1 MPIDFSSD
9 LAPSFREFS
18 HAGLVLCSQ
27 PMVRSLGRLRRLRR
41 GLAALPETPAPV
53 KTARLFRRSPLPGS
67 LS

>member
-9 LAPSFREFS
+9 LAPSFRDLS
-18 HAGLVLCSQ
+18 QAGLLVFGHPL
-27 PMVRSLGRLRRLRR
+27 VRSVRRLRRLRR
-41 GLAALPETPAPV
+41 GLSTLPETPAPV